1 MPRTKKGTTK
11 KAKEFTYAS
20 GRRSSAS
27 ARVRVYKGTGETT
40 VNDQLV
46 GKYFP
51 GEIMHVAWM
60 LPFTL
65 SDLSGKYYF
74 TAKVR
79 GGGKNGQLDAVA
91 HATAKALVKI
101 DEKFKTALKK
111 AGLLTRDSRTRERR
125 KIGKGG
131 KARRAKQSPK
141 R

>member
-1 MPRTKKGTTK
+1 MAKQ
-11 KAKEFTYAS
+11 KAKEYFYAS
-20 GRRSSAS
+20 GRRRSSS
-27 ARVRVYKGTGETT
+27 ARVRVYKGTGENT

-51 GEIMHVAWM
+51 GEVMRSIWQK
-60 LPFTL
+60 PF
-65 SDLSGKYYF
+65 DLTQTTGKYYF
-74 TAKVR
+74 TAKVA

-101 DEKFKTALKK
+101 DTEKNKLVLRKS
-111 AGLLTRDSRTRERR
+111 GLLTRDSRIRERR
-125 KIGKGG
+125 KVNTGG

>member
-1 MPRTKKGTTK
+1 MAKQ
-11 KAKEFTYAS
+11 KAKEYFYAS
-20 GRRSSAS
+20 GRRRSSS
-27 ARVRVYKGTGETT
+27 ARVRVYKGTGENT

-51 GEIMHVAWM
+51 GEVMRSIWQK
-60 LPFTL
+60 PF
-65 SDLSGKYYF
+65 DLTQTAGKYYF
-74 TAKVR
+74 TAKVV

-101 DEKFKTALKK
+101 DTEKNKLVLRKS
-111 AGLLTRDSRTRERR
+111 GLLTRDSRIRERR
-125 KIGKGG
+125 KVNTGG

>member
-1 MPRTKKGTTK
+1 MAKQ
-11 KAKEFTYAS
+11 KAKEYFYAS
-20 GRRSSAS
+20 GRRRSSS
-27 ARVRVYKGTGETT
+27 ARVRVYKGTGENT

-51 GEIMHVAWM
+51 GEVMRSIWQK
-60 LPFTL
+60 PF
-65 SDLSGKYYF
+65 DLTQTAGKYYF
-74 TAKVR
+74 TAKVA

-101 DEKFKTALKK
+101 DTEKNKLVLRKS
-111 AGLLTRDSRTRERR
+111 GLLTRDSRIRERR
-125 KIGKGG
+125 KVNTGG